1 MDIIPFDSKSLPSFL
16 ANVDVAKLNDDLT
29 AHASTGGFP
38 IISIKGK
45 VFAVVRDGERKV
57 LPNPKDPD
65 SPATSIDVVIVKAN
79 KGTSKVFYAKGYQEG
94 AENAKPDCFS
104 NNGIAPDASVENPQA
119 KKCALCPHN
128 QWGAKVGENGKK
140 GKACSDSVRI
150 AVATPDLVNDPY
162 LLRVPP
168 ASIRALGEYGANLKK
183 RGVVYNMVVTKV
195 GFDMESPTPKLTFK
209 PVGFVDERTYNGVQE
224 AAESDVVANILGTGD
239 NANHYVEPA
248 GDAEPA
254 VAKAAAT
261 SKVEVSKDKK
271 VKDEEVAA
279 AVAAAERDA
288 VPEKK
293 SAKPAAELSLDDI
306 DLDDLNFDD

>member
-29 AHASTGGFP
+29 AHASSGGFP

-45 VFAVVRDGERKV
+45 VFAIVRDGERKV

-104 NNGIAPDASVENPQA
+104 NDGIAPDASVEKPQA
-119 KKCALCPHN
+119 KKCALCPQN

-168 ASIRALGEYGANLKK
+168 ASIRSLGEFGSNLKK
-183 RGVVYNMVVTKV
+183 RGVVYNMVVTKI

-209 PVGFVDERTYNGVQE
+209 PVGFVDEHTYAAVKE
-224 AAESDVVANILGTGD
+224 SAESDVVANILGTGD
-239 NANHYVEPA
+239 NALSYTEPA
-248 GDAEPA
+248 GDTEPA

-261 SKVEVSKDKK
+261 SKIEVSKDKK

-279 AVAAAERDA
+279 AVAAAERET

-293 SAKPAAELSLDDI
+293 SAKPSTELSLEEI
-306 DLDDLNFDD
+306 DLDDLSFDD